1 MRFKINLSF
10 TYIEIYSKW
19 NKNLTLKLETLQLLK
34 ENIGDPLQNDRV
46 DTNIF
51 SRTLL
56 AQELNSSISR

>member
-56 AQELNSSISR
+56 AQELNSNISR